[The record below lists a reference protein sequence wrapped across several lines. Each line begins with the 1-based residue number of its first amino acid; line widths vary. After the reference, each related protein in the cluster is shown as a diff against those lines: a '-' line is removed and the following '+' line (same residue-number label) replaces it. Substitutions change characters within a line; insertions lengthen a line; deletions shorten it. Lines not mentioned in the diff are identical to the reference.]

1 MSRIGALAGKAKAM
15 SPLDVLPFVVVTTTA
30 TASTALLLADA
41 TKSGIIVGALAVTAL
56 SVQLMMVAHRTT
68 NRFRSLAEAIG
79 KRGDESLGHT
89 EVERIEFLQ
98 RRILAA
104 FESERL
110 ETAERFERL
119 REGN

>member
-1 MSRIGALAGKAKAM
+1 MGRIGSLAGKVKAM
-15 SPLDVLPFVVVTTTA
+15 SPLDLLPFAVVTA
-30 TASTALLLADA
+30 TAAASAALLLAGA
-41 TKSGIIVGALAVTAL
+41 TRPGIAAAALTAAAL
-56 SVQLMMVAHRTT
+56 SGQLALVAHRTGR
-68 NRFRSLAEAIG
+68 RFRSLAEAVG
-79 KRGDESLGHT
+79 ERGDESLGPT

-119 REGN
+119 RERD

>member
-1 MSRIGALAGKAKAM
+1 M
-15 SPLDVLPFVVVTTTA
+15 SPLDLLPFTVVT
-30 TASTALLLADA
+30 ASAAASAALLLAGA
-41 TKSGIIVGALAVTAL
+41 TKPGIVVSALTAAAL
-56 SVQLMMVAHRTT
+56 SGQLALVAHRTAS
-68 NRFRSLAEAIG
+68 RFRSLAKAIG
-79 KRGDESLGHT
+79 ERGDESLGPT

-119 REGN
+119 RERN